1 MQRRPVLSDRSQL
14 GGIVVSLM
22 MQQLNQKHPD
32 DYLIAMRVL
41 WAPIG
46 AMIFFWV
53 IVPESPW
60 YHARRGNRDAA
71 MRSLRRLYGNIAD
84 YDFEEEYGIITHT
97 IEHEN
102 AMLGNRASYRDLF
115 KGVNTVSSPVSCRS
129 EPPADHYSDGLVLS

>member
-1 MQRRPVLSDRSQL
+1 
-14 GGIVVSLM
+14 

-60 YHARRGNRDAA
+60 YHARRGNREAA
-71 MRSLRRLYGNIAD
+71 MKSLRRLYGNIAD

-102 AMLGNRASYRDLF
+102 AMLGNCARYRDLF
-115 KGVNTVSSPVSCRS
+115 KGVNTVNWALCNRS
-129 EPPADHYSDGLVLS
+129 DSPADQDSVGLVRS